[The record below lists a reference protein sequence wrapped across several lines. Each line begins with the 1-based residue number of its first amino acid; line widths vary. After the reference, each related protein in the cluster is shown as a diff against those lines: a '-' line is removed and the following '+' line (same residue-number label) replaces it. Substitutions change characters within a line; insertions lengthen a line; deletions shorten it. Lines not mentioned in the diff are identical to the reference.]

1 MPLEASMAT
10 VKTGNP
16 IAVIQPIRYGRR
28 ASSLEARLAD
38 LASRGVITLPSRKP
52 RKGSRLIT
60 PTGPP
65 LSRAILEDRR

>member
-1 MPLEASMAT
+1 MAT

-16 IAVIQPIRYGRR
+16 IAVIQRIRHGRR

-38 LASRGVITLPSRKP
+38 LAASGVVSLPNRKP
-52 RKGSRLIT
+52 RKGGRLIT
-60 PTGPP
+60 LKGPP